1 MESEMK
7 TILGAFLVIAL
18 TASPSLAARK
28 VWSQQGTHHVYK
40 YGWGWDSRWGGY
52 YVGPIFKG
60 NQKGY
65 FRCLIPGYGWRRC

>member
-18 TASPSLAARK
+18 TASPSLAVRK

-65 FRCLIPGYGWRRC
+65 FAA